1 MENVQSSTWIYG
13 CMEDGSSIFLGIM
26 TGPGAGGDNREL
38 IWRERRELNLE
49 ALSKGNSDECNLHGT
64 LDGSRDEH
72 EVSR

>member
-26 TGPGAGGDNREL
+26 TGPGPGGDNREL

-49 ALSKGNSDECNLHGT
+49 ALSNLHGT